1 MKGAFNH
8 FQTLN
13 ALKTRKDLSM
23 ILFGES
29 LNVISNVIGK
39 EFKEPDPAKRN
50 PEPIQKEVIEQKEKG
65 MDYID
70 INLGPAKKFG
80 TELMPW
86 VVNVVQEAVPGMPLL
101 LDSSNIDA
109 IEAGLKVA
117 KPADKPHIVNSIMA
131 RPERYEIMVPMTAKY
146 DADFVALMWGP
157 EGLPRDENE
166 RAALAVELL
175 YFANEAGIPN
185 EKIWVDGIVTPVN
198 IQQPQAISLMEFQG
212 MLQDIAPGARSTCG
226 LSNISN
232 GPPNHLRPILN
243 QTYMVMLQKYGMESV
258 ISDPLDIQL
267 TAIAKGQRQD
277 IVDLIYGIMDGN
289 QPDMA
294 SLDKEMQDYAKTVN
308 VILGNTLYSDSW
320 LEL

>member
-1 MKGAFNH
+1 
-8 FQTLN
+8 
-13 ALKTRKDLSM
+13 M

-39 EFKEPDPAKRN
+39 EFKEADPAKRN
-50 PEPIQKEVIEQKEKG
+50 PESIQKEVLMQKEKG

-86 VVNVVQEAVPGMPLL
+86 VVQVVQEAVPGMPLL
-101 LDSSNIDA
+101 LDTSNIDA
-109 IEAGLKVA
+109 IEAGLKAA
-117 KPADKPHIVNSIMA
+117 KPADKPHIINSIMA
-131 RPERYEIMVPMTAKY
+131 RPERYEVLVPMAAQY
-146 DADFVALMWGP
+146 EADFVALMWGP
-157 EGLPRDENE
+157 DGLPRDENE

-175 YFANEAGIPN
+175 YFANEAGIAN
-185 EKIWVDGIVTPVN
+185 ERIWVDGIVTPVN

-212 MLQDIAPGARSTCG
+212 MLQDIAPGAKSTCG

-243 QTYMVMLQKYGMESV
+243 QTYMVMLQKHGMECV
-258 ISDPLDIQL
+258 ISDPLDEKL

-277 IVDLIYGIMDGN
+277 IVDLIYAIMDGN
-289 QPDMA
+289 QPDIP
-294 SLDKEMQDYAKTVN
+294 SLSKEMQDYAKTVN

>member
-1 MKGAFNH
+1 MEN
-8 FQTLN
+8 
-13 ALKTRKDLSM
+13 M

-29 LNVISNVIGK
+29 LNVISKVIGK

-50 PEPIQKEVIEQKEKG
+50 PVPIQEEVVRQKELG

-109 IEAGLKVA
+109 IEAGLKVC

-131 RPERYEIMVPMTAKY
+131 RAERYEAMVPMTKKY

-175 YFANEAGIPN
+175 YYANEAGIPN

-198 IQQPQAISLMEFQG
+198 IQQQQCMSLLNFQM
-212 MLQDIAPGARSTCG
+212 MLEDIAPGAMSTCG

-232 GPPNHLRPILN
+232 GPPEHLRPILN
-243 QTYMVMLQKYGMESV
+243 STYMCMLWKYGMKSV
-258 ISDPLDIQL
+258 IADPLDKRQ
-267 TAIAKGQRQD
+267 TAIAKGQRSD
-277 IVDLIYGIMDGN
+277 ITDLIWGLMDGN
-289 QPDMA
+289 DPGAA
-294 SLDKEMQDYAKTVN
+294 SVEGELLDYYKTYK
-308 VILGNTLYSDSW
+308 VIMGETLYSDSW
-320 LEL
+320 LEI

>member
-1 MKGAFNH
+1 
-8 FQTLN
+8 
-13 ALKTRKDLSM
+13 M

-39 EFKEPDPAKRN
+39 VFKEPDPSKRD
-50 PEPIQKEVIEQKEKG
+50 PEVIQKEVLRQKEKG

-109 IEAGLKVA
+109 IEAGLKA
-117 KPADKPHIVNSIMA
+117 LKPADKPHIINSIMV
-131 RPERYEIMVPMTAKY
+131 RPARYEKMVPLAAQY

-198 IQQPQAISLMEFQG
+198 IQQPQAISLMNFTA
-212 MLQDIAPGARSTCG
+212 MIDDIAPGAKTTCG

-232 GPPNHLRPILN
+232 GPPDHLRPILN
-243 QTYMVMLQKYGMESV
+243 QTYMVMLQKYGMKSV
-258 ISDPLDIQL
+258 ISDPLDDQL
-267 TAIAKGQRQD
+267 TAIAKGKRQD
-277 IVDLIYGIMDGN
+277 IVDLIYKVMDDSSSVDPSTLSEELLG
-289 QPDMA
+289 
-294 SLDKEMQDYAKTVN
+294 YYKTVR
-308 VILGNTLYSDSW
+308 VILGETLYSDSW